1 MTDETKPSEYRLKIP
16 QQMTKT
22 NYENE
27 FKKKEVEHKPKIIV
41 NEDYE
46 TEFNIKGPHTFTT
59 NYSVNQI

>member
-1 MTDETKPSEYRLKIP
+1 
-16 QQMTKT
+16 MTKT